1 MQNITNLIKGG
12 PEPKIL
18 EALALS
24 AATLPLALKHKARI
38 GETCMEIRKAASL
51 WEQWDAI
58 DGDTSVEALNRIEV
72 NASDCVIAL
81 THINKSL
88 SPL

>member
-12 PEPKIL
+12 LEPKIL

-24 AATLPLALKHKARI
+24 AATLPLALKHKTRI
-38 GETCMEIRKAASL
+38 GATCTEIRKAASL

-72 NASDCVIAL
+72 NASDCVAAL
-81 THINKSL
+81 SQINRSL